1 MHLWFEFEFIF
12 SSTIFIDFLV
22 GDQFESSI
30 TPFNRSFFSVW
41 TCTCSCVCV
50 FQRIWGGELVLL
62 VVWPLW
68 SLWWSMAIGGS
79 PLNKTVSSKWD
90 TCVTGRAIT
99 NWQNDRYRR
108 VTFCTTADLNSICWG
123 TWRFSFVL
131 VTRGTLV
138 ITAMRIWL
146 GVPKGS
152 PWFATLFTLRVW
164 PFLGIAFK
172 HASSSAV
179 NKGVWKKHAVN
190 KTCHDR
196 QVLFKKGSFFLYK
209 CKYVTEKI
217 CTHHPWVSDS
227 KPTCRERKTVK
238 RETAETSCILH

>member
-1 MHLWFEFEFIF
+1 M
-12 SSTIFIDFLV
+12 
-22 GDQFESSI
+22 
-30 TPFNRSFFSVW
+30 
-41 TCTCSCVCV
+41 CVCV

-196 QVLFKKGSFFLYK
+196 QVLFKKGSFFYINANTLPK
-209 CKYVTEKI
+209 KYVRITPGFPIQNQHAENAKRWNAKLQKQVVYYIKTFGATCCMYLVSTFFVNWQVPVELLEEKR
-217 CTHHPWVSDS
+217 
-227 KPTCRERKTVK
+227 KP
-238 RETAETSCILH
+238 